1 MRHLLLLVGIFL
13 SVSSRREGV
22 GLSPGS
28 REAKELLG
36 GAQRFD
42 VVELELWT
50 LDA

>member
-1 MRHLLLLVGIFL
+1 MLTESLAECASAPEASF
-13 SVSSRREGV
+13 GV

-50 LDA
+50 LGEY